1 MGKKKSVVLLTLIT
15 IVIVVFCAIS
25 AIPSF
30 PLSVFDKDSI
40 KVWTP
45 ATNQYDLDS
54 ELGGGYYTYYIPNDV
69 ITEAEYEAIKEEKA
83 GDVEELEKLEKD
95 YVKHKGLY
103 LPTDEELGVVKYNG
117 EKLSYEVTESFKASF
132 SETAEMIAQR
142 YAARG
147 LSYYRVSVVD
157 DYALK
162 VELPISDSVAGTVF
176 SYFGYTGEF
185 TVSDGTTQV
194 FPVKGDDDAK
204 AYFKSFK
211 VKESGKSV
219 YIEIKTTGKGSEK
232 LSTWT
237 TASSDSQSATSVNFQ
252 VGGTDVLPVSASYL
266 QKQSKNVWVIGM
278 NDKAAAEAIV
288 IVLNSAIAWGDTGI
302 EFKAM
307 DNSIVGG
314 YKAVYGDNAKTLMF
328 IAVGVA
334 LLLAIVLPII
344 GFKGFGVAL
353 AYSTLTYFGVTAFC
367 FAFIT
372 ESVFEVSA
380 GTAIVFLLGLL
391 ANVFVGMKTYEAIKK
406 EFYLGKTIDSAVKTG
421 YKKSLMFAVDVCVVF
436 ALSALALLIGA
447 GGLHTF
453 AIQALICAATF
464 AFCSLLWTRVINYLL
479 VSASKDKVKH
489 FRFVREDNDDE

>member
-15 IVIVVFCAIS
+15 IVIIVFCAVS

-30 PLSVFDKDSI
+30 PLSVFDKDSV

-45 ATNQYDLDS
+45 ATEQYDLDA
-54 ELGGGYYTYYIPNDV
+54 ELGGGYYTHYIPKDV
-69 ITEAEYEAIKEEKA
+69 ITEAEYEAIKAEKA
-83 GDVEELEKLEKD
+83 GDADALKEHED
-95 YVKHKGLY
+95 AYWKHKGLY
-103 LPTDEELGVVKYNG
+103 LPTDEELGVLKYNA
-117 EKLSYEVTESFKASF
+117 ETLSYDVTESFKASF
-132 SETAEMIAQR
+132 NETAELIANR
-142 YAARG
+142 YEARG

-162 VELPISDSVAGTVF
+162 IELPVSDTVAGTVF
-176 SYFGYTGEF
+176 SYFAYTGEF

-194 FPVKGDDDAK
+194 FPLK
-204 AYFKSFK
+204 ADGKPSEYFKSFK
-211 VKESGKSV
+211 VKDSGGSA

-237 TASSDSQSATSVNFQ
+237 TSSEDSQTAASVNFQ
-252 VGGTDVLPVSASYL
+252 VGGTDVLPVSATYL
-266 QKQSKNVWVIGM
+266 QKQSKNVWVVGM

-288 IVLNSAIAWGDTGI
+288 IVLNTAIAAGDTGI
-302 EFKAM
+302 EFEKI
-307 DNSIVGG
+307 DNSAVGMHR
-314 YKAVYGDNAKTLMF
+314 AVYGENAKTLLY

-334 LLLAIVLPII
+334 LLLVIALPIV
-344 GFKGFGVAL
+344 GYKGFGVAL

-372 ESVFEVSA
+372 EGVFEISA

-391 ANVFVGMKTYEAIKK
+391 ANVFVGAKVYGAIKK
-406 EFYLGKTIDSAVKTG
+406 EFYLGKTVESSIKTG
-421 YKKSLMFAVDVCVVF
+421 FKKNLMFTVDVCVAF
-436 ALSALALLIGA
+436 AAAAFALLIGA

-464 AFCSLLWTRVINYLL
+464 AFCSLLWTRVVNFLL
-479 VSASKDKVKH
+479 VSAAKDKVKH